1 MQGASSVLANLTVR
15 SYHPGMTTNPI
26 DPRRIEELHLLF
38 TAPREQVVYDGW
50 LVRRA
55 PNDVKRARSVNAFYA
70 STKPVQEKIDH
81 CERLYAEAGLPSLF
95 RLTPFSRP
103 ESLDAALAERGYE
116 RIETDFEQVAHLNR
130 PLPAPPEGVT
140 FHPMLLEDWLELAA
154 PIRGQSE
161 AMREA
166 EFRRLHH
173 GEVPGYC
180 LLARVGDEAVA
191 CGLVMQEQE
200 FATLMDI
207 NVAPP
212 WRRQGLGT
220 AISAQLLTTARRN
233 GAEIAWLSVLADN
246 IPAIRTYAKLG
257 FETLYEYWYRVK
269 EAPLL

>member
-1 MQGASSVLANLTVR
+1 MATDPL
-15 SYHPGMTTNPI
+15 
-26 DPRRIEELHLLF
+26 DPRRIEELHLLC

-70 STKPVQEKIDH
+70 SAKPLPEKIDH
-81 CERLYAEAGLPSLF
+81 CERLYTEAGLPPLF
-95 RLTPFSRP
+95 RITPFVRP

-116 RIETDFEQVAHLNR
+116 RIETVLQQVMRLNR
-130 PLPAPPEGVT
+130 PLPAAPEGVT
-140 FHPMLLEDWLELAA
+140 FRSMILEEWLESAA
-154 PIRGQSE
+154 SIRHQSE
-161 AMREA
+161 AAREA
-166 EFRRLHH
+166 EFQRLHH

-180 LLARVGDEAVA
+180 MLAYAGDEAVA

-207 NVAPP
+207 NVAPS

-220 AISAQLLTTARRN
+220 AISAQLLATARRN
-233 GAEIAWLSVLADN
+233 GAQIAWLNVLAEN
-246 IPAIRTYAKLG
+246 APAVRTYARLG

-269 EAPLL
+269 PVSG